1 MGARQVSGLFL
12 RPVVMDLGLSR
23 EAFGTAVALSN
34 LVWGLAQPFAGLLAD
49 RYGARP
55 VVIGAGLL
63 YAAGLGLAATATNGT
78 MFTLGL
84 GLLCGIGV
92 GWCLITTFIFVLPAV
107 ALWMKPAAESG
118 K

>member
-34 LVWGLAQPFAGLLAD
+34 LVWGPAQPFARLLAD

-55 VVIGAGLL
+55 VLIGAGLL
-63 YAAGLGLAATATNGT
+63 YVAGLGQAAAGDA
-78 MFTLGL
+78 GQK
-84 GLLCGIGV
+84 
-92 GWCLITTFIFVLPAV
+92 V
-107 ALWMKPAAESG
+107 ASK
-118 K
+118 